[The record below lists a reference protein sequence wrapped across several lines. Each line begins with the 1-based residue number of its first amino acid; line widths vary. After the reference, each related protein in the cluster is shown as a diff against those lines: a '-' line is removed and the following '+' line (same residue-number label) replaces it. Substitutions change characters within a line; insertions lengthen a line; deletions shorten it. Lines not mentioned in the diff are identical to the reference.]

1 MQKFLLLVFFLIPSF
16 QVFGQ
21 KDMKKTELS
30 ADYFLV
36 DVKSNG
42 TSLFASKY
50 QSACI
55 AYHKKNKEFLL
66 YGDVNGTD
74 IIFLERVP
82 KVPLRFYPEKFVSCE
97 YNDGKIYL
105 SSQITGKA
113 TVVTGIFNWIDEHL
127 VWEKEIEFDLSLA
140 QVARADIL
148 LKNGKVSEALTTYDS
163 VQYAENYF
171 DVQKIG
177 VEILL
182 ASKTVIE
189 NLVVKRK
196 YKDAVDLTDRI
207 FAFKGMKWLFDLKT
221 EAELKNTLGKNLF
234 GLNYA
239 NLQLYYESYTANLV
253 EAKLY
258 DKAIEKANGY
268 WKYFTNSADLMLNLA
283 NAWYGKKDKDK
294 ASEWYE
300 RYTNQMIQLK
310 KEKDIPYYV
319 PQRII
324 KK

>member
-1 MQKFLLLVFFLIPSF
+1 MQKSLLFVFFLISSF

-42 TSLFASKY
+42 SSLFASKY

-66 YGDVNGTD
+66 YGDVNGVD

-82 KVPLRFYPEKFVSCE
+82 KVPLRFYPDKFVSCE
-97 YNDGKIYL
+97 YKEGKIYL
-105 SSQITGKA
+105 SSQVTGKA
-113 TVVTGIFNWIDEHL
+113 TVVTGIFNWVDEHL

-140 QVARADIL
+140 QVSRADLL
-148 LKNGKVSEALTTYDS
+148 LKNGKVSEALATYDS

-171 DVQKIG
+171 DAQKIG
-177 VEILL
+177 IEILL
-182 ASKTVIE
+182 ASSPVIE
-189 NLVVKRK
+189 NLMTKNK
-196 YKDAVDLTDRI
+196 FKDAVELTDRI
-207 FAFKGMKWLFDLKT
+207 FAFKGMKWLFDLK
-221 EAELKNTLGKNLF
+221 AESDLKNTLGKNLF
-234 GLNYA
+234 GLNYTS
-239 NLQLYYESYTANLV
+239 LQLYFETYTANLV

-258 DKAIEKANGY
+258 DKAIEKVNGY

-283 NAWYGKKDKDK
+283 NAWYGKKDKNK

-300 RYTNQMIQLK
+300 KYTSQMIQLK
-310 KEKDIPYYV
+310 KEKNIPYYV

>member
-1 MQKFLLLVFFLIPSF
+1 MQKFLFLFFFLISSF

-30 ADYFLV
+30 TDYFLV
-36 DVKSNG
+36 DVNSNG
-42 TSLFASKY
+42 ASLFTSKY

-66 YGDVNGTD
+66 YGDVNGMD

-82 KVPLRFYPEKFVSCE
+82 KVPLRFYPDKFISCE
-97 YNDGKIYL
+97 FKDGKIYL

-127 VWEKEIEFDLSLA
+127 VWEKETEFDLSLA
-140 QVARADIL
+140 QVSRADLL

-177 VEILL
+177 IEILL
-182 ASKTVIE
+182 ASQSVIE
-189 NLVVKRK
+189 NLGVKK
-196 YKDAVDLTDRI
+196 KFKDAVDLTDRI

-221 EAELKNTLGKNLF
+221 ETDLKNTLGKNLYE
-234 GLNYA
+234 LNYA
-239 NLQLYYESYTANLV
+239 SLQVYFETYVANLV

-258 DKAIEKANGY
+258 DKAIDKANGY

-283 NAWYGKKDKDK
+283 NAWHGKKDKEK

-300 RYTNQMIQLK
+300 RYTRSMIQLK
-310 KEKDIPYYV
+310 KEKEIPYYV